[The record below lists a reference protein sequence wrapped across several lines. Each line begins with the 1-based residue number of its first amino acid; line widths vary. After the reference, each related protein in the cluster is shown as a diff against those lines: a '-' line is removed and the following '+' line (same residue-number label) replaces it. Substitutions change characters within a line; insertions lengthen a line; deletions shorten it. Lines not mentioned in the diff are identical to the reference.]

1 MSCVL
6 LAVGCD
12 PPIQGAACRRD
23 VECPS
28 EQTCTEPCVCALGD
42 RRGEPRC
49 TGFVRVEPVP
59 LSFAGADFL
68 DSSTLGQVVVVA
80 KNEADTK
87 SQVIRFDGVWRAES
101 QRTAEPPSLTPVA
114 VDADGETLIERL
126 FAGSGLTT
134 IRTRSVRDNGEEP
147 LWVGS
152 ATAVRFEKRE
162 AFASLPGKGLFRK
175 QLGQALT
182 LDGTR
187 LDSREAVELDVAQDT
202 SVIVARFGAE
212 VVTFPNPRTLSTTAA
227 RFALAANGSTLA
239 VLEQSGVVQVIRLPN
254 SPGVPVMPR
263 RALAVAMDGP
273 GLTLAVI
280 DDVRLVVYRE
290 ADGRWVP
297 DGTVPTGAEP
307 SAMSFS
313 GDGRRL
319 FVALKGQPTLEVYE
333 LRRR

>member
-12 PPIQGAACRRD
+12 PPIVGAACRRD

-49 TGFVRVEPVP
+49 TGFVRVERLVTDRDDV
-59 LSFAGADFL
+59 DFL
-68 DSSTLGQVVVVA
+68 DANAAGDAVAVWDRTKLSTKVV
-80 KNEADTK
+80 T
-87 SQVIRFDGVWRAES
+87 FDGVWRLS
-101 QRTAEPPSLTPVA
+101 STTYLSGLPSVTPVA
-114 VDADGETLIERL
+114 VESTSDRLIDRNA
-126 FAGSGLTT
+126 AGVT
-134 IRTRSVRDNGEEP
+134 IRDLSEG
-147 LWVGS
+147 GS
-152 ATAVRFEKRE
+152 TPVWFDAATAVRLEQGE
-162 AFASLPGKGLFRK
+162 AFASLPRKGLFRK
-175 QLGQALT
+175 QVGLPPSLA
-182 LDGTR
+182 GTQ
-187 LDSREAVELDVAQDT
+187 LDSREAIELDVAQDT

-297 DGTVPTGAEP
+297 DGTVPTSAEP